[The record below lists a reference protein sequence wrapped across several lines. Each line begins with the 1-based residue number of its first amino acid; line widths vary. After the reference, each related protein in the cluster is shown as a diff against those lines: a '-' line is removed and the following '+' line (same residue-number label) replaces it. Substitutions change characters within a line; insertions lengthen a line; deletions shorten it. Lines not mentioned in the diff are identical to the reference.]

1 MLEVIGSSLIGLLL
15 ELFAKQPPNLEN
27 IPILAW
33 QDAAI
38 FTLPTGP
45 DPKAETIVESYLQGL
60 SRRGFASSRQG
71 VWIQSDLA
79 QLAQHRG
86 NVPISAASLTKIATS
101 LAALEKWGSQHRFE
115 TKVLAAGVLNQ
126 GTLEG
131 DLVVI
136 GGSDPF
142 FVWEEAFALGNT
154 LNQLGIRRVTGNLVI
169 SGDFAMNYNSNPLA
183 AGRLLRQALDRSSWS
198 SQALQQYRTLPQGTP
213 RPEVKIAGSVVLKQ
227 APPQSSQ
234 LLVRHQS
241 MSLAEIIRQMN
252 IYSNNKMSEM
262 LARNVGGAAVV
273 AQRAAQAAKVPGD
286 EIRLVNGSGL
296 GINNRISPRAACA
309 MLLAIERHLLDQPL
323 GVADLFPVAGRD
335 SLGTMLNRRIP
346 NYTTVKTGTLAE
358 VSALAGV
365 IPTRDRGLVWFAI
378 INDGSDIEGL
388 RAQQDILLQRLV
400 QEWGTLPIDLATN
413 KEWLGDP
420 QRSVAVTDNRG

>member
-15 ELFAKQPPNLEN
+15 EFFTRQPPNLETV
-27 IPILAW
+27 PVLAW

-38 FTLPTGP
+38 FNLPTEP
-45 DPKAETIVESYLQGL
+45 DPRAETIVDRYLQDL

-86 NVPISAASLTKIATS
+86 NVPISAASITKIATS

-115 TKVLAAGVLNQ
+115 TQVLAAGRLNQ

-131 DLVVI
+131 DLVII

-169 SGDFAMNYNSNPLA
+169 SGDFAMNYNSNALT

-198 SQALQQYRTLPQGTP
+198 SQALRQYRTLPQGTP
-213 RPEVKIAGSVVLKQ
+213 RPEIKIAGSVVLKQ
-227 APPQSSQ
+227 APQSSQ

-241 MSLAEIIRQMN
+241 MSLAEILRQMN

-273 AQRAAQAAKVPGD
+273 AQRAAQAAKVPRD
-286 EIRLVNGSGL
+286 EIKLVNGSGL

-323 GVADLFPVAGRD
+323 GVADLFPVSGRD

-378 INDGSDIEGL
+378 INGGGDIEGL

-413 KEWLGDP
+413 GEWLGDP
-420 QRSVAVTDNRG
+420 QRSIAVTDNRG